1 MASHGD
7 FLVVLVG
14 TAHAW
19 CAWRCSAAAAAV
31 HAMAQEKRKREREK
45 HDRQL
50 ADSDRFDVTQW
61 CVSFRLRNNTCTL
74 IIKFC
79 AAPAAAAAATTAA
92 ERWILAFMRD
102 L

>member
-50 ADSDRFDVTQW
+50 ADSDRFDVTCSELCEAQ
-61 CVSFRLRNNTCTL
+61 CFLHGESPPSCIYVQHL
-74 IIKFC
+74 
-79 AAPAAAAAATTAA
+79 
-92 ERWILAFMRD
+92 
-102 L
+102 